1 MRAPVSNLASLLAN
15 SSLFS
20 MLDEDQRD
28 HIAAHTSVLRLG
40 PNSRVVT
47 AGDRAAGT
55 FWIVYGQ
62 VKIGLNSREGSTRVI
77 AILGAAKCFGLGEML
92 HEQPYLASVNTTDDS
107 MLLHVEREAMLEAAR
122 NNFAFACEIMQ
133 CMGRQYYTLMRD
145 LGESIQSARLR
156 LAGYLLRHAQPDPKE
171 PVELQASKAVIAS
184 RLNVTPETMSRLLRE
199 FSAEGLIAV
208 TGRRISVLDWGRM
221 AALV

>member
-1 MRAPVSNLASLLAN
+1 MHAPASNLASLLAN
-15 SSLFS
+15 SSLFG
-20 MLDEDQRD
+20 MLDEEHLARL
-28 HIAAHTSVLRLG
+28 AAHTSVLRLDA
-40 PNSRVVT
+40 NSRVVA

-62 VKIGLNSREGSTRVI
+62 VKIGVNSRDGCMRVI

-92 HEQPYLASVNTTDDS
+92 HDQPYLASVSTTDDS

-122 NNFAFACEIMQ
+122 DNFAFACELMQ

-156 LAGYLLRHAQPDPKE
+156 LAGYLLRHAQPNPSE
-171 PVELQASKAVIAS
+171 PVELVASKAVIAS

-199 FSAEGLIAV
+199 FSYEGLIEV
-208 TGRRISVLDWGRM
+208 TGRRITVLDWDRM